1 MFLCTAEKL
10 NNLSE
15 IHRPVIRKML
25 KDKED
30 LEVSKRETIHYTQR
44 NSSKICRQLLLRN
57 NGGQKAVDDRLN
69 AKGRNYRA
77 GLPHVAKLS

>member
-30 LEVSKRETIHYTQR
+30 LEVSKRD
-44 NSSKICRQLLLRN
+44 NSLHTKEL
-57 NGGQKAVDDRLN
+57 K
-69 AKGRNYRA
+69 
-77 GLPHVAKLS
+77 